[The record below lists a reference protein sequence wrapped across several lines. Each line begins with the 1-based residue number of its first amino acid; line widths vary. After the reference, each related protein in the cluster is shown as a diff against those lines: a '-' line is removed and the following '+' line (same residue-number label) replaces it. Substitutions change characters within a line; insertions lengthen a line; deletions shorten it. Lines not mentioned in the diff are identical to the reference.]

1 MIVIRM
7 SRQGRTNRP
16 HFRIGVYDVRTRRDG
31 PPIEYLG
38 HYDPLKKEGAV
49 TMDDERVRYWLSQGA
64 AVSETITSFLKRRGV
79 ALPVRTRAPKRRSRK
94 APKAAAPAAKPA
106 AKPAAPSAAKPAA
119 KPPAK

>member
-38 HYDPLKKEGAV
+38 HYDPLRKAEDGAM
-49 TMDDERVRYWLSQGA
+49 TLDDERIRYWLSQGA
-64 AVSETITSFLKRRGV
+64 SVSETMTSFLKRRGI
-79 ALPVRTRAPKRRSRK
+79 AMPVRRRAAGKPRPKKAGRAAARK
-94 APKAAAPAAKPA
+94 ASGAGGAKRAKA
-106 AKPAAPSAAKPAA
+106 
-119 KPPAK
+119 